1 MLPSISIA
9 MATFNGAAF
18 LKDQLNSLAA
28 QTYLPDALWITDD
41 GSTDTTQQIVNEFAA
56 AAPFNVTFVKNDKRL
71 GYGRNFLK
79 AASLAGGDFVAFC
92 DQDDVWHPNKLECV
106 ARAAKKFSPGLIVHS
121 GRVVDENLN
130 DLGHRFPFIKETTVI
145 ESNSKSDHTF
155 FPGFALVVDRRLI
168 QLMGANEMVQNDSLC
183 PSTFA
188 HDQWLCK
195 IAGRTSTCM
204 HLSDELVLYRQ
215 HASNLIGFKTNL
227 SSTLE
232 VCI

>member
-9 MATFNGAAF
+9 MATFNGANF
-18 LKDQLNSLAA
+18 LLDQLNSLAE

-41 GSTDTTQQIVNEFAA
+41 GSTDATQEIINSFAA
-56 AAPFNVTFVKNDKRL
+56 NAPFRVTFVGNHRRL

-92 DQDDVWHPNKLECV
+92 DQDDVWLPNKLECV
-106 ARAAKKFSPGLIVHS
+106 ARAAKEFAPGLLVHS

-130 DLGHRFPFIKETTVI
+130 DLGHRFPNIEETTVI

-155 FPGFALVVDRRLI
+155 FPGFALVVNRRLI
-168 QLMGANEMVQNDSLC
+168 RLLGANEMIRNDSLC
-183 PSTFA
+183 ASAFA

-195 IAGRTSTCM
+195 IVGRTSTCM

-215 HASNLIGFKTNL
+215 HASNLIGFQMNL
-227 SSTLE
+227 SSNLE
-232 VCI
+232 VCT

>member
-1 MLPSISIA
+1 
-9 MATFNGAAF
+9 MATFNGANF
-18 LKDQLNSLAA
+18 LLDQLNSLAA

-41 GSTDTTQQIVNEFAA
+41 GSTDATQVIINSFAA
-56 AAPFNVTFVKNDKRL
+56 NAPFRVNFVENHKRL

-92 DQDDVWHPNKLECV
+92 DQDDVWLPNKLECV
-106 ARAAKKFSPGLIVHS
+106 ARAAKEFAPGLIVHS

-130 DLGHRFPFIKETTVI
+130 DLGHRFPFIKETAVI

-155 FPGFALVVDRRLI
+155 FPGYALVVDRKLI
-168 QLMGANEMVQNDSLC
+168 QLLGANEMMLNDSLC

-195 IAGRTSTCM
+195 TASSARTCV

-215 HASNLIGFKTNL
+215 HASNLIGFQINL
-227 SSTLE
+227 SSKLE
-232 VCI
+232 VCT